1 MVFCSYSELQITEGL
16 EGVSRDPG
24 FDQNMVWDS
33 GKRKIIDGIRELTA
47 LREAGFP
54 KTFARDT
61 WLFACLSGI
70 REIFTTEINVPAA
83 KANQPG
89 EHWIVPSRKLIRWSR
104 QFPLIAMEP

>member
-1 MVFCSYSELQITEGL
+1 MSHKLEGL

-54 KTFARDT
+54 
-61 WLFACLSGI
+61 
-70 REIFTTEINVPAA
+70 
-83 KANQPG
+83 
-89 EHWIVPSRKLIRWSR
+89 
-104 QFPLIAMEP
+104 